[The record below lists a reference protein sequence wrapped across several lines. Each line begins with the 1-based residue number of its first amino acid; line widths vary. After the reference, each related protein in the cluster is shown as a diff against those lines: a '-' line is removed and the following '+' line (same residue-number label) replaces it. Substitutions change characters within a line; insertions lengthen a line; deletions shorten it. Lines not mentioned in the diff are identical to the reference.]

1 MRVVPVSVL
10 LFVLVLAFVL
20 VLVFVLV
27 FVLLLLL
34 LVLVVVVVMVV
45 AVFGAVFG
53 RRGGAFFGK
62 GRDRR
67 GGHGEHGL
75 LHGRRL
81 FAYGQGMRESAFTA
95 KCIRC
100 VPMAMG
106 VVSPGVEGLSNR
118 LR

>member
-81 FAYGQGMRESAFTA
+81 LAYGQGGERVRSLQNAY
-95 KCIRC
+95 
-100 VPMAMG
+100 
-106 VVSPGVEGLSNR
+106 VVFPWRWVWSHLGWRASPTG
-118 LR
+118 